1 MYSWT
6 SHLLQV
12 LLWQVINNSLSRA
25 VYMSTPRVDPICA
38 CCWHIWQPVTLFTG
52 KLSLF
57 RVSQG
62 QLEAPDPFQ
71 RTGIISI
78 FSRQMLVFKFVLNVV
93 LTWWVRSFEKSVVWY
108 ASELFAVQR
117 LASAVSL
124 NFPPGTMQLPQWEKF
139 TTMREQPVPWLRFP
153 VSRYTAPECL
163 SDQLLKKYHDE
174 HLELSLKHWAIT

>member
-1 MYSWT
+1 MNSWT

-12 LLWQVINNSLSRA
+12 LLWQVINNSLSGA

-78 FSRQMLVFKFVLNVV
+78 FQTDAGIQVCLKCSLDLMSQVFWKVCSLICFGVV
-93 LTWWVRSFEKSVVWY
+93 RGA
-108 ASELFAVQR
+108 ASGFRRFSE
-117 LASAVSL
+117 
-124 NFPPGTMQLPQWEKF
+124 FPPWNNAASPV
-139 TTMREQPVPWLRFP
+139 REIHNNERTACAVAAISGVPLHS
-153 VSRYTAPECL
+153 SRMPFGST
-163 SDQLLKKYHDE
+163 S
-174 HLELSLKHWAIT
+174 